1 MNQIQSICC
10 LTILF
15 SIKSASRFYRKA
27 NYTKVKRFFCFTLP
41 TIAQSILDARAKFPD
56 STLAKL
62 YNPVT
67 MPPELVAAHRK
78 LDKAVDAAYGKK
90 SFVSE
95 AERVAFLFERYQQL
109 VNRSQ
114 PAKETTNAKD
124 SV

>member
-1 MNQIQSICC
+1 MPDYADANPACTAIPN
-10 LTILF
+10 TIVYNNF
-15 SIKSASRFYRKA
+15 PCPAVSEKQREAIE
-27 NYTKVKRFFCFTLP
+27 
-41 TIAQSILDARAKFPD
+41 TIAQGILDTRAKFPD
-56 STLAKL
+56 STLADL
-62 YNPVT
+62 YHPVT

-109 VNRSQ
+109 VNRPQ

>member
-1 MNQIQSICC
+1 MNHLRNASSSNPVYTAIPN
-10 LTILF
+10 TIVYNNF
-15 SIKSASRFYRKA
+15 PWPEPADKQQKTIE
-27 NYTKVKRFFCFTLP
+27 
-41 TIAQSILDARAKFPD
+41 TIAQGILDARAKFPD

-109 VNRSQ
+109 VNRPQ

>member
-1 MNQIQSICC
+1 MPDYADANPACTAIPN
-10 LTILF
+10 TIVYNNF
-15 SIKSASRFYRKA
+15 PCPAVSEKQREAIE
-27 NYTKVKRFFCFTLP
+27 
-41 TIAQSILDARAKFPD
+41 TIAQGILDARAKFPD

-78 LDKAVDAAYGKK
+78 LDKAVDTAYGKK

-95 AERVAFLFERYQQL
+95 PERVAFLFERYQQL